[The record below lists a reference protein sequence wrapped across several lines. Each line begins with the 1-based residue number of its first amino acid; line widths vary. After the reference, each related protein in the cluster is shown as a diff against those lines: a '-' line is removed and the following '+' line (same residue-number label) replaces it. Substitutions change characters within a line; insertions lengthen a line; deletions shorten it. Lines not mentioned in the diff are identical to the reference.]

1 MGAITSSS
9 GFLDAGHSSC
19 LEVGRFC
26 AVQTLLGCISMT
38 VWHYE
43 YVFLPLNDYAN
54 NNSNVDALRNSV
66 ANSTYS

>member
-19 LEVGRFC
+19 LEAGRFC

-38 VWHYE
+38 V
-43 YVFLPLNDYAN
+43 
-54 NNSNVDALRNSV
+54 
-66 ANSTYS
+66 